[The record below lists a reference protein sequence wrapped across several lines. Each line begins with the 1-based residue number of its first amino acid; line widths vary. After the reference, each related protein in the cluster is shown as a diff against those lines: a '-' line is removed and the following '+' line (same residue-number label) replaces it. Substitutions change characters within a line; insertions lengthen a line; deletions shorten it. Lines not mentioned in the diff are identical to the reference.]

1 MLQQE
6 VQKALQ
12 EKRHTPPKGFEE
24 RSDAQLLRLAA
35 EKKKTGRR
43 LPRAAVV
50 LCALLLVLGI
60 ATGLAATV
68 EAVNDRLYTYWPE
81 LAEALMPVNTS
92 CEKLGVRMEVET
104 AVVQENKMM
113 IIYSMQDLEG
123 DRLNEYTQAY
133 FDETVI
139 PLDGPAADD
148 LYDSTRSTSLLLSY
162 DAETRKATFAQE
174 IEYSQPVKGANEKI
188 RLAIPYLHMQDE
200 VVADLHPILETHGEN
215 PAVLPASQADVRL
228 FWGFNT
234 EIPEMPENLK
244 VLDYTRNPEIRIQE
258 HVAISGIG
266 WIDGQ
271 LHVQIHYI
279 DNSMIRNKAGTVFY
293 PPVRVHILTQLADGW
308 SPWRRYADRL
318 QEMVFCVRMGGDED
332 QPEWEEYI
340 FPCSP
345 AEIQEG
351 TLEAQITLNDTRKTL
366 EGNWSV
372 NVPLRMIRYE

>member
-1 MLQQE
+1 MKRSYIRTILVIICLLAVTAGTALANTGNKVDSFLNNQWKEYADCLKPVRMSCDKAGIRIE
-6 VQKALQ
+6 VISAGVK
-12 EKRHTPPKGFEE
+12 EG
-24 RSDAQLLRLAA
+24 
-35 EKKKTGRR
+35 KT
-43 LPRAAVV
+43 
-50 LCALLLVLGI
+50 LLVFSL
-60 ATGLAATV
+60 
-68 EAVNDRLYTYWPE
+68 
-81 LAEALMPVNTS
+81 
-92 CEKLGVRMEVET
+92 
-104 AVVQENKMM
+104 
-113 IIYSMQDLEG
+113 QDLEG

-148 LYDSTRSTSLLLSY
+148 LYDGTRSTSLLLSY
-162 DAETRKATFAQE
+162 DAEAKKATFVQE
-174 IEYSQPVKGANEKI
+174 IEYDQPIKTGEYEVS
-188 RLAIPYLHMQDE
+188 LHIPFVDLKDMMVE
-200 VVADLHPILETHGEN
+200 DLHPMLETYGET

>member
-12 EKRHTPPKGFEE
+12 EKRHTLPKGFEE

-35 EKKKTGRR
+35 EKKTVQRK
-43 LPRAAVV
+43 PRVAVV
-50 LCALLLVLGI
+50 LIALLLVLGI

-68 EAVNDRLYTYWPE
+68 ESINERLYTYWPE

-148 LYDSTRSTSLLLSY
+148 LYDGTRSTSLLLSY

-188 RLAIPYLHMQDE
+188 RLAIPYLHLQDE
-200 VVADLHPILETHGEN
+200 VVTDLHPILETHGEN
-215 PAVLPASQADVRL
+215 PATLPASQADVRL

-258 HVAISGIG
+258 HV
-266 WIDGQ
+266 
-271 LHVQIHYI
+271 QIHYI
-279 DNSMIRNKAGTVFY
+279 DNGMIRNKAGTVFY

-351 TLEAQITLNDTRKTL
+351 TLEAQITLNDTVKTL
-366 EGNWSV
+366 DGFWTV
-372 NVPLRMIRYE
+372 DVPLQMIRYE

>member
-1 MLQQE
+1 MQR
-6 VQKALQ
+6 K
-12 EKRHTPPKGFEE
+12 
-24 RSDAQLLRLAA
+24 
-35 EKKKTGRR
+35 
-43 LPRAAVV
+43 PRVAVV
-50 LCALLLVLGI
+50 LVALLLVLGI

-68 EAVNDRLYTYWPE
+68 ESINEKLYTYWPE
-81 LAEALMPVNTS
+81 LAEALMPVNAD
-92 CEKLGVRMEVET
+92 CESLGIRMEVES
-104 AVVQENKMM
+104 AVVKDNKAM
-113 IIYSMQDLEG
+113 ITFSMQDLEG
-123 DRLNEYTQAY
+123 DRLNEYSYAD
-133 FDETVI
+133 FDEFSF
-139 PLDGPAADD
+139 PLENTKNPGI
-148 LYDSTRSTSLLLSY
+148 SSTSLLLSY
-162 DAETRKATFAQE
+162 DAEAKKATFVQE
-174 IEYSQPVKGANEKI
+174 IEYDQPIKTGEYEVS
-188 RLAIPYLHMQDE
+188 LHIPFVDLKDMMVE
-200 VVADLHPILETHGEN
+200 DLHPMLETYGET

-279 DNSMIRNKAGTVFY
+279 DNGMIRNKAGTVFY

>member
-1 MLQQE
+1 M
-6 VQKALQ
+6 A
-12 EKRHTPPKGFEE
+12 
-24 RSDAQLLRLAA
+24 
-35 EKKKTGRR
+35 
-43 LPRAAVV
+43 
-50 LCALLLVLGI
+50 
-60 ATGLAATV
+60 
-68 EAVNDRLYTYWPE
+68 
-81 LAEALMPVNTS
+81 
-92 CEKLGVRMEVET
+92 
-104 AVVQENKMM
+104 
-113 IIYSMQDLEG
+113 
-123 DRLNEYTQAY
+123 
-133 FDETVI
+133 
-139 PLDGPAADD
+139 
-148 LYDSTRSTSLLLSY
+148 
-162 DAETRKATFAQE
+162 
-174 IEYSQPVKGANEKI
+174 
-188 RLAIPYLHMQDE
+188 
-200 VVADLHPILETHGEN
+200 PIL
-215 PAVLPASQADVRL
+215 RL

-351 TLEAQITLNDTRKTL
+351 TLEAQITLNDTVKTL
-366 EGNWSV
+366 DGFWTV
-372 NVPLRMIRYE
+372 DVPLQMIRYE